1 MDRVR
6 KISAIDIIK
15 EVEKHPIIYDFKYT
29 PPCDQLTSDKKKK
42 TWEIIAENLHGKR
55 WQIAGEVER
64 ENIAKEIQ
72 FKWKNV
78 KDNFMKTLRKEK
90 EDEDNGILVSKK
102 KKYIYYDLLSFLRP
116 FVFSPRKTSEDME
129 LGGKN
134 ASNIIYINE
143 TKEQPEGDANF
154 QSSPQIAPK
163 PIKVQTPITPM
174 PTFGTLQPVQLIQ
187 LQPNTLPQ
195 TTKEPTD
202 ESATRKLTEVLENM
216 LQAQAEERSDDSM
229 GNKKFLMSLLPFM
242 RKLPDDVNLE
252 VRLQLMSVLLSY
264 GGKDLIVG

>member
-1 MDRVR
+1 MDRIR

-15 EVEKHPIIYDFKYT
+15 EVEKHPIIYDFKYL
-29 PPCDQLTSDKKKK
+29 PPCDQLISEKKKK

-55 WQIAGEVER
+55 WEIAGEVER

-90 EDEDNGILVSKK
+90 EDEDNGILATKK

-143 TKEQPEGDANF
+143 TKEQPEGDSNF
-154 QSSPQIAPK
+154 QTSPQIAPK

-174 PTFGTLQPVQLIQ
+174 PTFGTYNLFNLSNFNQIHFHRAQK
-187 LQPNTLPQ
+187 NPQ
-195 TTKEPTD
+195 TNRPH
-202 ESATRKLTEVLENM
+202 ES
-216 LQAQAEERSDDSM
+216 
-229 GNKKFLMSLLPFM
+229 
-242 RKLPDDVNLE
+242 
-252 VRLQLMSVLLSY
+252 
-264 GGKDLIVG
+264 